1 MKKFKLTDIAPYS
14 GKRVQP
20 FDGVKR
26 YMSTGDLKGDNLSFE
41 DVTYVTKPSRADI
54 FVSEGDILFAKMTNT
69 NKALQIDRELDGIIV
84 STGFSVHRPLG
95 NELFG
100 DYFLHFLKHNSFQR
114 QKNKLCTGAIQSA
127 ITNSGIEKIFIPV
140 PNYNDQL
147 HIANLLSKAESL
159 IAQRKESIR
168 LLDEFLKSTFL
179 EMFGDPASNKREWE
193 TLTIR
198 DLSLRFSDGPFG
210 SNLKTEHYSDS
221 GIQVIRLQ
229 NIGINEFVEKDITY
243 VNTNHY
249 ENVLKKYSCYP
260 NDVVIATMGEPNI
273 RACIVPK
280 HVNVAVNKADCV
292 LFRVNP
298 KLSNPYYISHLLNL
312 EGFLFLATSFIHG
325 QTRARISSG
334 QIAKISIPVP
344 PFELQTQFAQ
354 IVEKTEALKTQYQQ
368 SLQELEN
375 LYGSLSQR
383 AFKGELTNKSLTV

>member
-1 MKKFKLTDIAPYS
+1 
-14 GKRVQP
+14 
-20 FDGVKR
+20 
-26 YMSTGDLKGDNLSFE
+26 
-41 DVTYVTKPSRADI
+41 
-54 FVSEGDILFAKMTNT
+54 
-69 NKALQIDRELDGIIV
+69 
-84 STGFSVHRPLG
+84 
-95 NELFG
+95 
-100 DYFLHFLKHNSFQR
+100 
-114 QKNKLCTGAIQSA
+114 
-127 ITNSGIEKIFIPV
+127 
-140 PNYNDQL
+140 
-147 HIANLLSKAESL
+147 
-159 IAQRKESIR
+159 
-168 LLDEFLKSTFL
+168 
-179 EMFGDPASNKREWE
+179 MFGDPASNKREWE